1 MKHVYLAGPFFSN
14 EQVAR
19 LKQVER
25 SLAENPQPL
34 AVYSLRLY
42 QEGSSEP
49 NTPERAREI
58 FEKDMLELT
67 RADVVVAVLDDH
79 EGITDPGTA
88 FEIGAANLRNKPVIT
103 FQEKAAAVNLMLT
116 ESVQAY
122 LTDLA
127 ARTAYDFEEMAH
139 RAFVG
144 DYI

>member
-1 MKHVYLAGPFFSN
+1 M
-14 EQVAR
+14 
-19 LKQVER
+19 
-25 SLAENPQPL
+25 
-34 AVYSLRLY
+34 AVYSPRLY

-49 NTPERAREI
+49 NTPEWTREI
-58 FEKDMLELT
+58 FEKDVLELT
-67 RADVVVAVLDDH
+67 RADVVVAVLDYH

-88 FEIGAANLRNKPVIT
+88 FEIGAAHVLNKPVIA

-122 LTDLA
+122 LTDLT
-127 ARTAYDFEEMAH
+127 ARTAYDFEKMAH

>member
-67 RADVVVAVLDDH
+67 RADVVVAVLDNH
-79 EGITDPGTA
+79 ERIADPGTA
-88 FEIGAANLRNKPVIT
+88 FEIGAAHVRNKPVIA

-127 ARTAYDFEEMAH
+127 ARTAYDFEAMAH

>member
-25 SLAENPQPL
+25 SLAENPQHL
-34 AVYSLRLY
+34 AIYSPRLY

-49 NTPERAREI
+49 NTPEWAREI
-58 FEKDMLELT
+58 FEKDVLELT
-67 RADVVVAVLDDH
+67 RADVVVAVLDYH

-88 FEIGAANLRNKPVIT
+88 FEIGAAHVLNKPVIA

-122 LTDLA
+122 LTDLTA
-127 ARTAYDFEEMAH
+127 LRAYDFEEMAH

>member
-14 EQVAR
+14 EQVDR

-34 AVYSLRLY
+34 AVYSPRLY

-67 RADVVVAVLDDH
+67 RADDVVAVLDDH
-79 EGITDPGTA
+79 GGITDPGTA
-88 FEIGAANLRNKPVIT
+88 FEIGAAHVRNKPVIA
-103 FQEKAAAVNLMLT
+103 FQEKTAAVNLMLP
-116 ESVQAY
+116 ESEQAY

-127 ARTAYDFEEMAH
+127 ARTAYDFEAMAH

>member
-67 RADVVVAVLDDH
+67 RSDVVVAVLDDH

>member
-1 MKHVYLAGPFFSN
+1 
-14 EQVAR
+14 
-19 LKQVER
+19 
-25 SLAENPQPL
+25 
-34 AVYSLRLY
+34 
-42 QEGSSEP
+42 
-49 NTPERAREI
+49 
-58 FEKDMLELT
+58 MLELT

-79 EGITDPGTA
+79 ERISDPGTA
-88 FEIGAANLRNKPVIT
+88 FEIGATHVQNKPVIA

-127 ARTAYDFEEMAH
+127 VRTAYDFEAMAH

>member
-19 LKQVER
+19 LKQVVR

-79 EGITDPGTA
+79 ERISDPGTA
-88 FEIGAANLRNKPVIT
+88 FEIGAAHVRNKPVI
-103 FQEKAAAVNLMLT
+103 
-116 ESVQAY
+116 
-122 LTDLA
+122 
-127 ARTAYDFEEMAH
+127 
-139 RAFVG
+139 AFLKKPRRS
-144 DYI
+144 I

>member
-14 EQVAR
+14 EQVAQ

-25 SLAENPQPL
+25 SLAENRQPL
-34 AVYSLRLY
+34 VVHSSRLY

-49 NTPERAREI
+49 NTPEWAREI

-67 RADVVVAVLDDH
+67 RADVVVAVLDYH

-88 FEIGAANLRNKPVIT
+88 IEIGAAHVLNKPVIA

-122 LTDLA
+122 LTDLT
-127 ARTAYDFEEMAH
+127 ARTAYDFEKMAH

>member
-67 RADVVVAVLDDH
+67 RADIVVAVLDDH

>member
-25 SLAENPQPL
+25 SLAENRQPL
-34 AVYSLRLY
+34 AVYSPHLY

-49 NTPERAREI
+49 NTPEWAREI
-58 FEKDMLELT
+58 FEKDVLELT
-67 RADVVVAVLDDH
+67 RADVVVAVLDYH

-88 FEIGAANLRNKPVIT
+88 FEIGAAHVLNKPVIA

-122 LTDLA
+122 LTDLT
-127 ARTAYDFEEMAH
+127 ARTAYDFEKMAH

>member
-1 MKHVYLAGPFFSN
+1 MKQVYLAGPFFSN

-25 SLAENPQPL
+25 SLAENSQHL
-34 AVYSLRLY
+34 AIYSPRLY

-49 NTPERAREI
+49 NTPEWAREI
-58 FEKDMLELT
+58 FEKDMPELT
-67 RADVVVAVLDDH
+67 RADVVVVVVDYH
-79 EGITDPGTA
+79 GGIPDPGTA
-88 FEIGAANLRNKPVIT
+88 FKIGAAHVRNKPVIA
-103 FQEKAAAVNLMLT
+103 FQEKSSAVNLMLT

-127 ARTAYDFEEMAH
+127 ARIAYDFEAMAH

>member
-19 LKQVER
+19 LKQVVR
-25 SLAENPQPL
+25 SLAEKPQPL
-34 AVYSLRLY
+34 AVYSPRLY

-67 RADVVVAVLDDH
+67 RADVVVAVLDNH
-79 EGITDPGTA
+79 ERIADPGTA
-88 FEIGAANLRNKPVIT
+88 FEIGAAHVRNKPVIA

-127 ARTAYDFEEMAH
+127 ARTAYDFEAMAH

>member
-1 MKHVYLAGPFFSN
+1 MKQVYLAGPFFSN

-34 AVYSLRLY
+34 AIYSPRLY

-49 NTPERAREI
+49 NPPEWAREI
-58 FEKDMLELT
+58 FEKDMPELT
-67 RADVVVAVLDDH
+67 RADVVVVVVDYH
-79 EGITDPGTA
+79 GGIPDPGTA
-88 FEIGAANLRNKPVIT
+88 FEIGAAHVRNKPVIA
-103 FQEKAAAVNLMLT
+103 FHEKAAAVNLTLT
-116 ESVQAY
+116 ESVQVY

>member
-1 MKHVYLAGPFFSN
+1 LAI
-14 EQVAR
+14 
-19 LKQVER
+19 
-25 SLAENPQPL
+25 
-34 AVYSLRLY
+34 YSPRLY

-49 NTPERAREI
+49 NTPEWAREI

-79 EGITDPGTA
+79 EGISDPGTA
-88 FEIGAANLRNKPVIT
+88 FEIGAAHVRNKPVIA
-103 FQEKAAAVNLMLT
+103 FQEKAAVVNLMLT

-127 ARTAYDFEEMAH
+127 ARTAYDFEAMAH

>member
-14 EQVAR
+14 EQIDR

-34 AVYSLRLY
+34 AVYSPRLY

-88 FEIGAANLRNKPVIT
+88 FEIGAAHVRNKPVIA
-103 FQEKAAAVNLMLT
+103 FQEKAAAVNLMLM

-122 LTDLA
+122 LIDLA

>member
-25 SLAENPQPL
+25 SLAENPQPFS
-34 AVYSLRLY
+34 VYSPRLY

-79 EGITDPGTA
+79 EGIADPGTA
-88 FEIGAANLRNKPVIT
+88 FEIGAAHVRNKPVIA

-127 ARTAYDFEEMAH
+127 ARTAYDFEAMAH

>member
-34 AVYSLRLY
+34 AVYSPRLY

-67 RADVVVAVLDDH
+67 RADVVVAVLDNH
-79 EGITDPGTA
+79 ERIADPGTA
-88 FEIGAANLRNKPVIT
+88 FEIGAAHVRNKPVIA
-103 FQEKAAAVNLMLT
+103 FQEKTAAVNLMLP
-116 ESVQAY
+116 ESEQAY

-127 ARTAYDFEEMAH
+127 ARTAYDFEAMAH

>member
-25 SLAENPQPL
+25 ILAENPQPL
-34 AVYSLRLY
+34 AVYSPRLY
-42 QEGSSEP
+42 LEGSSEP

-58 FEKDMLELT
+58 FEKDMLKLT
-67 RADVVVAVLDDH
+67 RVDVVVAVLDDH
-79 EGITDPGTA
+79 EGIADLGTA
-88 FEIGAANLRNKPVIT
+88 FEIGAAHVRNKPVIA

-127 ARTAYDFEEMAH
+127 ARTAYDFEAMAH

>member
-1 MKHVYLAGPFFSN
+1 
-14 EQVAR
+14 
-19 LKQVER
+19 
-25 SLAENPQPL
+25 
-34 AVYSLRLY
+34 
-42 QEGSSEP
+42 
-49 NTPERAREI
+49 
-58 FEKDMLELT
+58 MLELT

-88 FEIGAANLRNKPVIT
+88 FKIGAAHVRNKPVIA
-103 FQEKAAAVNLMLT
+103 FHEKAAAVNLMLT

-127 ARTAYDFEEMAH
+127 ARTAYDFEAMAH

>member
-19 LKQVER
+19 RKQVER
-25 SLAENPQPL
+25 SLAENRQAL
-34 AVYSLRLY
+34 AVYSPRLY

-79 EGITDPGTA
+79 EGIADPGTA
-88 FEIGAANLRNKPVIT
+88 FEIGAAHIRNKPVIA
-103 FQEKAAAVNLMLT
+103 FQEKVAAVNLMLK

>member
-14 EQVAR
+14 EQIDR

-25 SLAENPQPL
+25 SLAENPQLL
-34 AVYSLRLY
+34 AVYSPRLY

-79 EGITDPGTA
+79 EGIADPGTA
-88 FEIGAANLRNKPVIT
+88 FEIGAAHVRNNPVIA

-127 ARTAYDFEEMAH
+127 ARTAYDF
-139 RAFVG
+139 
-144 DYI
+144 

>member
-25 SLAENPQPL
+25 SLAENLQPL
-34 AVYSLRLY
+34 AVYSPRLY

-49 NTPERAREI
+49 NTPEWAREI
-58 FEKDMLELT
+58 FGKDMLELT
-67 RADVVVAVLDDH
+67 RADVVVAVLDDQ
-79 EGITDPGTA
+79 EGITDPRTA
-88 FEIGAANLRNKPVIT
+88 FEIGAAHVRNKPVIA

-127 ARTAYDFEEMAH
+127 ARTVYDFEAMAH

-144 DYI
+144 DYY